1 MRFLDFQNQF
11 NHLPAFNLNDIRKVE
26 PGFHRQQLQDWLDR
40 GYIQPF
46 VAEYYFLSDAQINE
60 QRLFMLANRIY
71 EPSYISRE
79 SALAHYQIIPESV
92 LSVTSM
98 SSRKTQQ
105 YECTWGRF
113 TYNTIKPDLMFGY
126 QVISQGENNQFKIA
140 RKEKAIL
147 DYLYRNNQI
156 QSPADYEDLR
166 WNKAELIGLAS
177 NTLFKTY
184 LEIFQNRALESRVNY
199 LLEYTH
205 A

>member
-1 MRFLDFQNQF
+1 MKFLDFQNQF
-11 NHLPAFNLNDIRKVE
+11 NHLAAFNLNDIRKVE
-26 PGFHRQQLQDWLDR
+26 PEFHRQQLQDWQER

-46 VAEYYFLSDAQINE
+46 VAEYYLLSAAQINE
-60 QRLFMLANRIY
+60 PRLFMLANLIY

-105 YECTWGRF
+105 FESGWGRF